1 MYVSTEHSFY
11 RHLSNSSFLI
21 MKQLES
27 QSARSR
33 SSTGEAAV
41 TSTVNTVVRDAA
53 IVYALTFAAGLC
65 MAAAGIT
72 LENNYSTAYLYNLLS
87 GVLGFTLVGTRLSAN
102 RAEHLAW
109 VAATL
114 WTFNLT
120 NIVLELQTTSAW
132 IHSGLTILLM
142 ASLGGSLAMI
152 LTLTSAADRR
162 T

>member
-1 MYVSTEHSFY
+1 M
-11 RHLSNSSFLI
+11 
-21 MKQLES
+21 
-27 QSARSR
+27 
-33 SSTGEAAV
+33 
-41 TSTVNTVVRDAA
+41 TSTAKTVVRDAA
-53 IVYALTFAAGLC
+53 IVYGLTFSAGLC

-72 LENNYSTAYLYNLLS
+72 LENNSSTAYLCNL
-87 GVLGFTLVGTRLSAN
+87 LGFTLVGTRLSAN

-120 NIVLELQTTSAW
+120 NIVLGLQTSSAW

>member
-1 MYVSTEHSFY
+1 M
-11 RHLSNSSFLI
+11 
-21 MKQLES
+21 
-27 QSARSR
+27 
-33 SSTGEAAV
+33 
-41 TSTVNTVVRDAA
+41 TSTAKTVVRDAA
-53 IVYALTFAAGLC
+53 IVYGLTFAAGL
-65 MAAAGIT
+65 AAAGIT
-72 LENNYSTAYLYNLLS
+72 LENNSFTAYLWNLLS
-87 GVLGFTLVGTRLSAN
+87 GVLGFTLAGIRLSAN

-109 VAATL
+109 VAVTL

-120 NIVLELQTTSAW
+120 NIVLGLQTSSAW

>member
-1 MYVSTEHSFY
+1 MT
-11 RHLSNSSFLI
+11 LN
-21 MKQLES
+21 
-27 QSARSR
+27 A
-33 SSTGEAAV
+33 T
-41 TSTVNTVVRDAA
+41 TVVRDTA
-53 IVYALTFAAGLC
+53 IVYGLTFAAGLA

-72 LENNYSTAYLYNLLS
+72 IENNSSTAYLSNLLS
-87 GVLGFTLVGTRLSAN
+87 GVLGFTLVGARLSVN

-114 WTFNLT
+114 WTFNLS
-120 NIVLELQTTSAW
+120 NIALGLQTSSAW

>member
-1 MYVSTEHSFY
+1 MT
-11 RHLSNSSFLI
+11 LN
-21 MKQLES
+21 
-27 QSARSR
+27 A
-33 SSTGEAAV
+33 
-41 TSTVNTVVRDAA
+41 TSVVRDTA
-53 IVYALTFAAGLC
+53 IVYGLTFVAGLA

-72 LENNYSTAYLYNLLS
+72 IENNSSTAYLSNLLS
-87 GVLGFTLVGTRLSAN
+87 GVLGFTLVGARLSVN

-114 WTFNLT
+114 WTFNLP
-120 NIVLELQTTSAW
+120 NIALGVQTSSAW

-152 LTLTSAADRR
+152 LTLSSAVNRR

>member
-1 MYVSTEHSFY
+1 M
-11 RHLSNSSFLI
+11 
-21 MKQLES
+21 
-27 QSARSR
+27 
-33 SSTGEAAV
+33 
-41 TSTVNTVVRDAA
+41 TSTAKTVVRDAA
-53 IVYALTFAAGLC
+53 IVYGLTFAAGLC

-72 LENNYSTAYLYNLLS
+72 LENNSSTAYLWNLLS
-87 GVLGFTLVGTRLSAN
+87 GVLGFTLAGIRLSDN

-120 NIVLELQTTSAW
+120 NIVLGLQTSSAW

-152 LTLTSAADRR
+152 LTLTSQPIIEPEGLSDNESTTRKLRDRSE
-162 T
+162 